1 MPAVINCNAACLLI
15 ILITVQNIKTE
26 IHFSKLFF
34 LLLVAYLPLFG
45 SEDNKSNEAIFTWN
59 EIPALTTSRKAHELP
74 GINGA
79 FSGVHNEVY
88 IIAGGIRSIK
98 RGDESEKIWSD
109 EIYVLEKNTDGNY
122 QWNDRNT
129 NKLPQ
134 PLAQGVAITTTEG
147 ILCIGGSDENEC
159 SSAVYLLRWNSAE
172 QQVEVETRPSL
183 PRPLALMSGA
193 KIGNSIYIAGGQ
205 ESIKNARATNNFW
218 TLNLVQEKEENNHWR
233 ELSPWPGPARVKP
246 VAIEQSNGVIDTFYL
261 FGGRSLES
269 ESDDKALTDTYHF
282 NPELEEWKRIA
293 DINSSYS
300 LSRHASG
307 IPYGANHVLFF
318 NGAAQQ
324 ILAYHT
330 ITDTWIEVSSLPS
343 QGEIGS
349 NVVLWDKAFVFPVT
363 TFQPDGTTMKL
374 WKVERQ
380 VIHKFGWL
388 NYSVLVLFFVVLL
401 IMGWF
406 FFKREKST
414 DDFFKAGKR
423 VPWWAAGISIIG
435 TGLSALTFM
444 AIPAKAYATD
454 WIYYFSY
461 LFGPLLAPVII
472 YAFLPFF
479 RRLNVTTAYEY
490 LELRFN
496 LSVRL
501 VSSITFIL
509 FQIGRVSVIL
519 LLPSIALSVATGINI
534 FLSITVLGIISTVYT
549 VMGGIEAVIWTDVI
563 QVVILF
569 LGAIISL
576 VIVIFYMDG
585 DIAGMY
591 TIALENNKL
600 NLVDF
605 AFDLTIVTF
614 WAIIFSIPAGLTA
627 VADQATIQRYLTTKD
642 EKEAA
647 KSIWM
652 TQLIGPFS
660 GFLFFTIGTA
670 LYIFYKTYPS
680 KLTPGLEQ
688 TDATFPLFIVTEM
701 PAGVSGLIIAAIF
714 AAAMSSLDS
723 SIHSSSTAIVT
734 DFYRRL
740 KSEVTDGQCL
750 RLARWLTAIF
760 GIFGTGVALYMGQFD
775 IKSLWDIFIQISN
788 LLTGGL
794 AGIFFLAVFT
804 KRAHATGVLIGFI
817 ASAIILYLFKSNTN
831 VHFWWY
837 TITGMSSCLVV
848 GYLTSLILPAKKK
861 SLDGL
866 TIYSMRKR
874 VD

>member
-1 MPAVINCNAACLLI
+1 MINCNAACLLI
-15 ILITVQNIKTE
+15 IIIPVLNIKTR

-34 LLLVAYLPLFG
+34 LLLIAYSPLWG
-45 SEDNKSNEAIFTWN
+45 GEENKKNKVNYSWN
-59 EIPALTTSRKAHELP
+59 EIPSLPASGIAQELTGLS
-74 GINGA
+74 GA
-79 FSGVHNEVY
+79 FAGVHNEVY

-98 RGDESEKIWSD
+98 GGGESENIWSD
-109 EIYVLEKNTDGNY
+109 EIYVLEKNVEGDY
-122 QWNDRNT
+122 KWNDHST
-129 NKLPQ
+129 YKLPR
-134 PLAQGVAITTTEG
+134 PLAQGVALSTEGG
-147 ILCIGGSDENEC
+147 ILCVGGRDENEC
-159 SSAVYLLRWNSAE
+159 FSDVFLLRWNSAE
-172 QQVEVETRPSL
+172 QKVEIETRPSL
-183 PRPLALMSGA
+183 PRPLALMGGA
-193 KIGNSIYIAGGQ
+193 KIGNSVYIAGGQ

-218 TLNLVQEKEENNHWR
+218 VLNLAQENDQNNHWR
-233 ELSPWPGPARVKP
+233 ELSTWPGSERVEP
-246 VAIEQSNGVIDTFYL
+246 VAIEQSDGAIDAFYL
-261 FGGRSLES
+261 FGGRTLGPELG
-269 ESDDKALTDTYHF
+269 DKALTDIYHF
-282 NPELEEWKRIA
+282 NPVTEEWKRIA
-293 DINSSYS
+293 DIKSSYS
-300 LSRHASG
+300 LRGASG

-318 NGAAQQ
+318 SGTAQQ
-324 ILAYHT
+324 VLAYHT
-330 ITDTWIEVSSLPS
+330 ITDTWVQVSSLPS

-349 NVVLWDKAFVFPVT
+349 NVVLWDKTFVLPVT
-363 TFQPDGTTMKL
+363 TFQPAGKAMKI
-374 WKVERQ
+374 WEVERQ
-380 VIHKFGWL
+380 VIHMFGWL
-388 NYSVLVLFFVVLL
+388 NYTVLALFFVVLL

-406 FFKREKST
+406 FSKREKST
-414 DDFFKAGKR
+414 DDYFKAGNR

-444 AIPAKAYATD
+444 AVPAKAYATD
-454 WIYYFSY
+454 WLYYISY

-490 LELRFN
+490 LEMRFN

-501 VSSITFIL
+501 ISSITFIL

-534 FLSITVLGIISTVYT
+534 YLSITVLGIISTVYT
-549 VMGGIEAVIWTDVI
+549 VLGGIEAVIWTDVI
-563 QVVILF
+563 QVIILF
-569 LGAIISL
+569 LGALISL
-576 VIVIFYMDG
+576 VIIIFYMDG

-591 TIALENNKL
+591 SIALENNKL
-600 NLVDF
+600 HFVDF

-614 WAIIFSIPAGLTA
+614 WAIIFAVPAGLSG
-627 VADQATIQRYLTTKD
+627 VADQATIQRYLTTKN
-642 EKEAA
+642 EKDAA

-652 TQLIGPFS
+652 TSLIGPFS
-660 GFLFFTIGTA
+660 GLLFFVIGTA
-670 LYIFYKTYPS
+670 LYLFYKAHPT

-740 KSEVTDGQCL
+740 KKEVTDGQCL
-750 RLARWLTAIF
+750 RLARWLTALF
-760 GIFGTGVALYMGQFD
+760 GIFGTSLALYMGQFD
-775 IKSLWDIFIQISN
+775 IKSLWDIFIQIGN

-794 AGIFFLAVFT
+794 GGIFVLAVFT
-804 KRAHATGVLIGFI
+804 KRAHATGVLIGFF
-817 ASAIILYLFKSNTN
+817 ASAIILYLFKSYTD

-848 GYLTSLILPAKKK
+848 GYLSSLIIPAKQK

-866 TIYSMRKR
+866 TIYNMRER

>member
-1 MPAVINCNAACLLI
+1 MQI
-15 ILITVQNIKTE
+15 IKTK
-26 IHFSKLFF
+26 ISISKLFF
-34 LLLVAYLPLFG
+34 FLIITYLPLFG
-45 SEDNKSNEAIFTWN
+45 SEEDKKNKVEFKWN
-59 EIPALTTSRKAHELP
+59 EIPSLSTSDITQELTGLS
-74 GINGA
+74 GA
-79 FSGVHNEVY
+79 FAGVHNEVY

-98 RGDESEKIWSD
+98 SGDESENIWSD
-109 EIYVLEKNTDGNY
+109 EIYVLEKNADGNY
-122 QWNDRNT
+122 QWNDRIT
-129 NKLPQ
+129 NLLPC
-134 PLAQGVAITTTEG
+134 PLAQGVALSTKEG

-159 SSAVYLLRWNSAE
+159 FSDVFLLRWNSEE
-172 QQVEVETRPSL
+172 QQVEIETRPSL
-183 PRPLALMSGA
+183 PRPLALMSGS
-193 KIGNSIYIAGGQ
+193 KIGNSVYIAGGQ

-218 TLNLVQEKEENNHWR
+218 TLDLVQEKGQNNQWR
-233 ELSPWPGPARVKP
+233 ELSPWPGPARVEP
-246 VAIEQSNGVIDTFYL
+246 VAIEQSDGVIDAFYL
-261 FGGRSLES
+261 FGGHSLEL
-269 ESDDKALTDTYHF
+269 ESKDKALTDTYHF

-293 DINSSYS
+293 DINSYFS
-300 LSRHASG
+300 LSRHTSG
-307 IPYGANHVLFF
+307 IPYGANHMLFF

-330 ITDTWIEVSSLPS
+330 ITDTWVKVSSLPT

-349 NVVLWDKAFVFPVT
+349 NVVLWDKAFVFPLATFEEGRT
-363 TFQPDGTTMKL
+363 TVKF
-374 WKVERQ
+374 WKIEHQIIR
-380 VIHKFGWL
+380 KFGWL
-388 NYSVLVLFFVVLL
+388 NYTVLILFFVVLL

-406 FFKREKST
+406 FSKREKST

-444 AIPAKAYATD
+444 AVPAKAYATD
-454 WIYYFSY
+454 WIYLFSY

-496 LSVRL
+496 LPVRL
-501 VSSITFIL
+501 ISSITFIL

-563 QVVILF
+563 QVIILF
-569 LGAIISL
+569 LGAVISL
-576 VIVIFYMDG
+576 VIVIFHMDG

-600 NLVDF
+600 HFVDF

-614 WAIIFSIPAGLTA
+614 WAIIFSIPAGLGA
-627 VADQATIQRYLTTKD
+627 VADQATIQRYLTTKS
-642 EKEAA
+642 EKAAA
-647 KSIWM
+647 KSIWV
-652 TQLIGPFS
+652 TALIGPFS
-660 GFLFFTIGTA
+660 GLLFFVIGTA
-670 LYIFYKTYPS
+670 LYLFYKAHPT

-740 KSEVTDGQCL
+740 KNEVTDEQCL

-760 GIFGTGVALYMGQFD
+760 GVFGTSLALYMGQFD
-775 IKSLWDIFIQISN
+775 IKSLWDIFIQIGN

-794 AGIFFLAVFT
+794 AGIFVLAVFT
-804 KRAHATGVLIGFI
+804 KRAHATGVIVGFF
-817 ASAIILYLFKSNTN
+817 ASAIILYLFKSYTD

-848 GYLTSLILPAKKK
+848 GYLSSLIIPAKKK

-866 TIYSMRKR
+866 TIYNMRKR
-874 VD
+874 ID

>member
-1 MPAVINCNAACLLI
+1 MPTVMNCNAACLLI
-15 ILITVQNIKTE
+15 ILFPVQYIKTK
-26 IHFSKLFF
+26 ITISKLFF
-34 LLLVAYLPLFG
+34 LLLIAYLPLFG
-45 SEDNKSNEAIFTWN
+45 SEENRKNKVNFTWN
-59 EIPALTTSRKAHELP
+59 EIPSLSTSGITQELTGLS
-74 GINGA
+74 GA
-79 FSGVHNEVY
+79 FAGVHNEAY

-98 RGDESEKIWSD
+98 RGEDNENIWSD
-109 EIYVLEKNTDGNY
+109 EIYVLEKNADGNY
-122 QWNDRNT
+122 QWNDRSI
-129 NKLPQ
+129 NKLPR
-134 PLAQGVAITTTEG
+134 PLAQGVAITTAEG
-147 ILCIGGSDENEC
+147 ILCIGGSDEDEC

-172 QQVEVETRPSL
+172 QQVEIDTMPSL

-193 KIGNSIYIAGGQ
+193 KIGNSVYIAGGQ

-218 TLNLVQEKEENNHWR
+218 TLNLVQEKGQNNHWR
-233 ELSPWPGPARVKP
+233 ELSPWPGPARIEP
-246 VAIEQSNGVIDTFYL
+246 VAIEQSDGVIDAFYL
-261 FGGRSLES
+261 FGGHSLEP
-269 ESDDKALTDTYHF
+269 ESKDKALTDIYHF
-282 NPELEEWKRIA
+282 NPELGVWKRIS
-293 DINSSYS
+293 DINSSYT
-300 LSRHASG
+300 LSHASG

-330 ITDTWIEVSSLPS
+330 ITDTWIEVSDLPAR
-343 QGEIGS
+343 GEIGA
-349 NVVLWDKAFVFPVT
+349 NAVLWDNAFVIPVT
-363 TFQPDGTTMKL
+363 SYQPGGTTTNF
-374 WKVERQ
+374 WEIERQ
-380 VIHKFGWL
+380 IIHKFGWL
-388 NYSVLVLFFVVLL
+388 NYTVLILFFVMLI

-406 FFKREKST
+406 FSKREKST
-414 DDFFKAGKR
+414 DDYFKAGKR

-444 AIPAKAYATD
+444 AVPAKAYATD

-461 LFGPLLAPVII
+461 LFGPLLAPVIV

-496 LSVRL
+496 LPVRL
-501 VSSITFIL
+501 ISSITFIL

-563 QVVILF
+563 QVIILF

-576 VIVIFYMDG
+576 VIVIFYMEG

-605 AFDLTIVTF
+605 AFDLTVVTF
-614 WAIIFSIPAGLTA
+614 WAIIFSIPAGLSA
-627 VADQATIQRYLTTKD
+627 VADQATIQRYLTTKN
-642 EKEAA
+642 EKDAA

-652 TQLIGPFS
+652 TQCIGPFS
-660 GFLFFTIGTA
+660 GFLFFAIGTA
-670 LYIFYKTYPS
+670 LYLFYKSFPE

-701 PAGVSGLIIAAIF
+701 PAGISGLIIAAIF

-740 KSEVTDGQCL
+740 KKDVTDVQCL
-750 RLARWLTAIF
+750 HLARWLTAIF
-760 GIFGTGVALYMGQFD
+760 GIFGTGLALYMGQFD
-775 IKSLWDIFIQISN
+775 IKSLWDIFIQIGN

-794 AGIFFLAVFT
+794 AGIFVLAVFT
-804 KRAHATGVLIGFI
+804 KRAHSTGVLVGFF
-817 ASAIILYLFKSNTN
+817 ASAIILYLFKSYTN

-848 GYLTSLILPAKKK
+848 GYLTSLIIPAKEK
-861 SLDGL
+861 SLEGL
-866 TIYSMRKR
+866 TIYNMGKR